1 MATGLSAGLM
11 LCGTQRLGCSG
22 LFASEALSGSPKA
35 PLAIC
40 RPTVRAGRRAA
51 HGLSESGGAGCDKV
65 QRGGPMIRCG
75 TFFAENS
82 FEPIGDPADVKR
94 PLGIKS
100 PVRP

>member
-1 MATGLSAGLM
+1 MKTGGISPGTSKIPDAGKNV
-11 LCGTQRLGCSG
+11 QLGLG
-22 LFASEALSGSPKA
+22 FFQQPAKA